1 MNMYTKL
8 TLNIE
13 QEVVENAKV
22 YAQKQKRSISK
33 LVEDYLAS
41 ISATAQN
48 GFQDMPLE
56 PLTRELAGSIKLG
69 RSAGSETNYKA
80 LLTEAL
86 MEKYL

>member
-1 MNMYTKL
+1 MYTKL

-22 YAQKQKRSISK
+22 YAKKQKRSVSR

-41 ISATAQN
+41 ISAAVQN
-48 GFQDMPLE
+48 DFQDMPLE

-69 RSAGSETNYKA
+69 RSAGSEADYKT